1 MRRLAILA
9 TLLPLAALAHG
20 DAAWIMQEPHF
31 KDRAGLHCCG
41 PADCS
46 AVPAGTVVRVIDGW
60 RVVATGRVF
69 RDGDPDL
76 YDSIDHRIWLCH
88 RSAHDRCLFVP
99 VSGV

>member
-9 TLLPLAALAHG
+9 ALLPLAALAHG
-20 DAAWIMQEPHF
+20 DAAWISSEPRYV
-31 KDRAGLHCCG
+31 DRNKIHCCG

-46 AVPAGTVVRVIDGW
+46 AAPAGAVVRVIDGW
-60 RVVATGRVF
+60 RVVATGRMF

-88 RSAHDRCLFVP
+88 RGGDDRCLFVP
-99 VSGV
+99 ISGV